1 MILSAILIFG
11 GLYFK
16 FLYDV
21 PDGQD
26 QTNTWVSW
34 TLVILGVSGIIV
46 SSLWK
51 KGNPLAIEKE
61 NEETDTTYESDDIQG
76 LDKKTAGIR
85 GSNDEAHKSRDGDN

>member
-1 MILSAILIFG
+1 MEVRYLAIILSAILLFG

-21 PDGQD
+21 PDGQEV
-26 QTNTWVSW
+26 TNMWVSW

-51 KGNPLAIEKE
+51 KRNPLV
-61 NEETDTTYESDDIQG
+61 DGDD
-76 LDKKTAGIR
+76 R
-85 GSNDEAHKSRDGDN
+85 GSGGNNNSGVGD